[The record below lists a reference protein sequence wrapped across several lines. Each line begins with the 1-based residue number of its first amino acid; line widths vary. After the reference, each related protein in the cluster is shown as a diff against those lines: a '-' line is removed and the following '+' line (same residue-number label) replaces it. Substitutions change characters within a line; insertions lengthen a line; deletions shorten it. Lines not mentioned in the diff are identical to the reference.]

1 MAQPAHD
8 RVPMVRETSV
18 SARLARVQADLDF
31 LEEVTQLAA
40 GAVTWDELMQL
51 IVDRS
56 TDAMQAEVCS
66 LYLLDRDGQG
76 LTLAATNGIDKQQV
90 GVARLRIGQGITG
103 IAADQ
108 RRPIVSVDLRDDP
121 RCAWIRGVDHA
132 RFSSMVAVPLLVRD
146 RVVGALNV
154 KTAERREFR
163 KAETRRLATIAAL
176 LAGVVERRRLQ
187 LDAEAQLDA
196 LRSIDHARAELVAV
210 VTHQLRTPLAVVRA
224 YLELLTERA
233 TGEGTGGDRDEI
245 QGWHRAAAEQ
255 LTRLDGLVGTIL
267 DTVRADRLLTIE
279 QRSFEIGPVVDEVLF
294 RVAPLLRQHR
304 LERYETGGRHWAIG
318 DPARLGQV
326 LELLLENAAKYAP
339 EGASVVVADWTDGAE
354 TRVCVGDSGRGI
366 PVADRER
373 VFEPFVRLGSGETAG
388 SGVGL
393 FAARRLVAA
402 MGGRLWIE
410 DRPGGGSQFV
420 AALPRTEPMAAPA

>member
-1 MAQPAHD
+1 
-8 RVPMVRETSV
+8 
-18 SARLARVQADLDF
+18 
-31 LEEVTQLAA
+31 
-40 GAVTWDELMQL
+40 
-51 IVDRS
+51 
-56 TDAMQAEVCS
+56 
-66 LYLLDRDGQG
+66 
-76 LTLAATNGIDKQQV
+76 
-90 GVARLRIGQGITG
+90 
-103 IAADQ
+103 
-108 RRPIVSVDLRDDP
+108 
-121 RCAWIRGVDHA
+121 
-132 RFSSMVAVPLLVRD
+132 MVAVPLLVRD

-154 KTAERREFR
+154 KTTERREFR

-210 VTHQLRTPLAVVRA
+210 VTHQRRTPLAVVRA
-224 YLELLTERA
+224 YLELLAERA
-233 TGEGTGGDRDEI
+233 TGEGAGDGDRDETHS
-245 QGWHRAAAEQ
+245 WHRAAVEQ

-267 DTVRADRLLTIE
+267 DTVRADRLLSIE

-373 VFEPFVRLGSGETAG
+373 VFEPFVRLGSGETPG

-420 AALPRTEPMAAPA
+420 AALPRTEPTAAPV